1 MDTPKRKY
9 AWVDELAKKT
19 GEVAMEEARK
29 HNTHIIYTRDDGR
42 TVRAYPDGRI
52 EVVRE
57 ENNYE
62 LNNKLNPNEKECGK
76 IEES

>member
-1 MDTPKRKY
+1 MDKPKRKY
-9 AWVDELAKKT
+9 PWIDELAKKT
-19 GEVAMEEARK
+19 GEAAMEEARK

-52 EVVRE
+52 EIVRE
-57 ENNYE
+57 ENKYE
-62 LNNKLNPNEKECGK
+62 QNNKHYPNKKEGRE